1 MIKYALVC
9 DKNHEFASWF
19 PDSDGFDSQARR
31 GFVTCPECHSAKVR
45 KAIMA
50 PSIATRRSEPVVA
63 TAPEVVAVPDERE
76 TAMRAMMRK
85 IRSHIADTAEDV
97 GPRFPSEARAMHD
110 GDIEPRAIVGQ
121 ATLEEARD
129 LIEDG
134 IAIMPVPILPE
145 DRH

>member
-9 DKNHEFASWF
+9 DQSHRFDSWF

-31 GFVTCPECHSAKVR
+31 GFVTCPECHSVKVR

-50 PSIATRRSEPVVA
+50 PSIAIRRGEPAVEA
-63 TAPEVVAVPDERE
+63 APETVALPDERE

-85 IRSHIADTAEDV
+85 IRSHIADTADDV
-97 GPRFPSEARAMHD
+97 GPRFPEQARAMHD

>member
-9 DKNHEFASWF
+9 DQNHGFESWF

-31 GFVTCPECHSAKVR
+31 GFVICPECHSAKVS

-50 PSIATRRSEPVVA
+50 PSIATRRGEPAVEA
-63 TAPEVVAVPDERE
+63 APETVVVQDERE

-97 GPRFPSEARAMHD
+97 GPRFPADARAMHD

-121 ATLEEARD
+121 ATREEARD